1 MSGNA
6 PNCNVPTVSPQ
17 LQIISNL
24 SNNIILVDL
33 NYNSYI
39 KTSNPPLTF
48 QYNITSQNGVSSNV
62 YYTVTQDS
70 EGVSG
75 NQQNAIITIY
85 NLIPSTSYQFVGR
98 TKYLGCDDTTYATWT
113 APVTIYTAPPANGS
127 VAQIQANSASNE
139 TTIIPQRQSPLTT
152 PLNDFLNTNG
162 SKITV
167 TTGPTINNSS
177 SAELNSQSSIPFS
190 YLNPGDFVLNDNDL
204 VTLNNIVE
212 QKLVSDIQSYEPTLV
227 DKIVN
232 KLQTAINASGS
243 SYLRTNSLDNSPSYE
258 QTQQNA
264 RESFSQMGT
273 DYFAAQDSTELTM
286 QQGRFNYVPP
296 KLPFQYNTT
305 F

>member
-6 PNCNVPTVSPQ
+6 QNCNVPTVSPQ

-24 SNNIILVDL
+24 SNGVILIDL

-48 QYNITSQNGVSSNV
+48 QYNIITQNKVSSYV

-70 EGVSG
+70 AGVSG
-75 NQQNAIITIY
+75 NKQNAIITVY
-85 NLIPSTSYQFVGR
+85 NLLQSTNYQITGR
-98 TKYLGCDDTTYATWT
+98 TKYLGCPDTTYTKWT
-113 APVTIYTAPPANGS
+113 EPVTIYTAPNTNNSA
-127 VAQIQANSASNE
+127 AQLRANSASNI
-139 TTIIPQRQSPLTT
+139 TAIIPQRQLQLTT

-162 SKITV
+162 STITV
-167 TTGPTINNSS
+167 TSGPTTNNSS
-177 SAELNSQSSIPFS
+177 SAELNSQSNIPFS
-190 YLNPGDFVLNDNDL
+190 YLNSGDFVLNDNDL

-212 QKLVSDIQSYEPTLV
+212 QKLVSNIQSYEPTLV
-227 DKIVN
+227 DKIIN
-232 KLQTAINASGS
+232 KLENTINVSGS
-243 SYLRTNSLDNSPSYE
+243 SYLKTNSLDNSPSYE

-264 RESFSQMGT
+264 RESFAQMGT